1 MIAAPVEPFMP
12 PLSHQLFV
20 LLSSLVEER
29 TGLHYSAQDCPL
41 FSDKV
46 WARVEEA
53 GFVSPLDYY
62 YFLRYDPRGEAEL
75 SALVDV
81 LVVGET
87 YLFRE
92 VDALCAALDHVIRP
106 AVEEHGRARI
116 WSAGCSTGEEAY
128 TVAML
133 LANADLIERVDIVAT
148 DISQRSLARAR
159 IGAIPP
165 RSLRAL
171 APGSAIAAPPALQR
185 TAGRWLTPLP
195 GGGAQVSPVIVGA
208 IDFRHDSILSPQV
221 RGLEELD
228 LILCRNVLIY
238 FRDDV
243 VRRVVEM
250 FASRLRSG
258 GRLAVGASE
267 SLLRFG
273 TALRC
278 EERGG
283 AFFYTKDQD
292 R

>member
-1 MIAAPVEPFMP
+1 MP
-12 PLSHQLFV
+12 PLSHQLFL
-20 LLSSLVEER
+20 LLSTFVEER
-29 TGLHYSAQDCPL
+29 TGLHYSVEDNAL

-46 WARVEEA
+46 WTRLEEA

-75 SALVDV
+75 AALVDV

-92 VDALCAALDHVIRP
+92 VDALCAAVDHVLRA
-106 AVEEHGRARI
+106 AVEERGRARV
-116 WSAGCSTGEEAY
+116 WSAGCSTGEEPF
-128 TVAML
+128 TLAML
-133 LANADLIERVDIVAT
+133 LAEVGLLDRVDIVAT
-148 DISQRSLARAR
+148 DVSNRSLARAR
-159 IGAIPP
+159 AGIVPP

-171 APGSAIAAPPALQR
+171 SPGSAIAAPLPLQR
-185 TAGRWLTPLP
+185 LADRWITPAED
-195 GGGAQVSPVIVGA
+195 GGARVSRKIVEA
-208 IDFRHDSILSPQV
+208 IAFRQESILAPKSESLQD
-221 RGLEELD
+221 LD

-250 FASRLRSG
+250 FASRLRVG
-258 GRLAVGASE
+258 GRLVVGASE

-273 TALRC
+273 TMLRC

-283 AFFYTKDQD
+283 AFLYTKETAT
-292 R
+292 